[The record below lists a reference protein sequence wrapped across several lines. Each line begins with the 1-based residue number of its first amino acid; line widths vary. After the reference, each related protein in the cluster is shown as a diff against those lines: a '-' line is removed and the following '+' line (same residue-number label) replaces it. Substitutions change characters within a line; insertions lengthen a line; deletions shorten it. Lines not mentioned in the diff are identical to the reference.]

1 MKFKNIYNFKK
12 KFYNNYMFERR
23 INKKKMKINK
33 RTGC

>member
-1 MKFKNIYNFKK
+1 MKFKNIYNFLK
-12 KFYNNYMFERR
+12 KFYYNYMFKRR